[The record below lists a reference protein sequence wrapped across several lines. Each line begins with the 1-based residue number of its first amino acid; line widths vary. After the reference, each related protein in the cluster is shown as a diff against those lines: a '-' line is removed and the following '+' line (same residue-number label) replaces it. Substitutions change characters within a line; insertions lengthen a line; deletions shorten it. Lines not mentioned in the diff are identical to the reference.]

1 MNARLLDILADVLHC
16 ANSRPPHIREREFYA
31 LKELLLKRF
40 GTGDGF
46 DVQRIIQECWNCE
59 GTGKLYMETMHLG
72 QLTSIY
78 VGKCNRCTAGVYR
91 QFWVRLERYRLGRH
105 IFHTPKERYYSDP
118 GLTMQRPIIE
128 GYIKH
133 HDYPGHLPLEAALW
147 LFLVFEP
154 RVFWR
159 TFGHIGAHRTRTP
172 LCWLSNVIFWT
183 LQIPNAIRRKFQHWK
198 WRIQDYLDDWR
209 GRPVLDD
216 DELPF

>member
-1 MNARLLDILADVLHC
+1 MNARLLDILGDVLHC

-40 GTGDGF
+40 GTGNGF
-46 DVQRIIQECWNCE
+46 DVQHIIKDCWNCD

-78 VGKCNRCTAGVYR
+78 VGKCNRCTNGIYR

-105 IFHTPKERYYSDP
+105 FFHTPKERYYSDP

-147 LFLVFEP
+147 LFLIFEP
-154 RVFWR
+154 RLFWR
-159 TFGHIGAHRTRTP
+159 TFGHIGAHKAKTP
-172 LCWLSNVIFWT
+172 LCLLSNLAYWLNHVPYNT
-183 LQIPNAIRRKFQHWK
+183 RRNFQNIK
-198 WRIQDYLDDWR
+198 WHFDEWMDDRR
-209 GRPVLDD
+209 GRPSLDED
-216 DELPF
+216 LPF